1 MICGCACGRERR
13 LAVRSGRL
21 FTGIVQDVGRIV
33 ARESRGGDERLTIAC
48 ERLDL
53 SQLRVGDSVS
63 VQGCCLT
70 ATEVSGSTFCADL
83 SRETLSRTTLGALA
97 IGSPVNLE
105 PALRAG
111 DPLGG
116 HFVSGHVDGV
126 GRVATAVGDAR
137 SRRVSIEAAAELLR
151 YLVPKGSVAVDG
163 VSLTINTVEEAS
175 FGVNLIPHTL
185 TVTTLGALAPGTPVN
200 LEVDQVARY
209 IERLAQAF
217 GNVRSPQK

>member
-1 MICGCACGRERR
+1 VC
-13 LAVRSGRL
+13 
-21 FTGIVQDVGRIV
+21 
-33 ARESRGGDERLTIAC
+33 
-48 ERLDL
+48 
-53 SQLRVGDSVS
+53 

-70 ATEVSGSTFCADL
+70 AIEISGRAFSADL

-97 IGSPVNLE
+97 VGSPVNLE

-126 GRVATAVGDAR
+126 GRVAAMLGDAR
-137 SRRVSIEAAAELLR
+137 SQRVTIEAPGELLR
-151 YLVPKGSVAVDG
+151 YLAAKGSVAVDG
-163 VSLTINTVEEAS
+163 VSLTINTVEGTG

-185 TVTTLGALAPGTPVN
+185 TVTTLGALSPGSRVN

-209 IERLAQAF
+209 VARLLES
-217 GNVRSPQK
+217 RP

>member
-1 MICGCACGRERR
+1 M
-13 LAVRSGRL
+13 
-21 FTGIVQDVGRIV
+21 FTGIVQDVGRVV

-53 SQLRVGDSVS
+53 SQLRTGDSVS

-70 ATEVSGSTFCADL
+70 ATAVSGRTFSCDL

-97 IGSPVNLE
+97 MGSPVNLE

-111 DPLGG
+111 DALGG

-126 GRVATAVGDAR
+126 GRVATATGDAR
-137 SRRVSIEAAAELLR
+137 SLRVTIEAPAELLR
-151 YLVPKGSVAVDG
+151 YLAPKGSVAIDG
-163 VSLTINTVEEAS
+163 VSLTINSVEGAS
-175 FGVNLIPHTL
+175 FAVNLIPHTL
-185 TVTTLGALAPGTPVN
+185 TVTTLGALAPGSPVN

-209 IERLAQAF
+209 VARLLSTF
-217 GNVRSPQK
+217 ESGGSSGSSR

>member
-1 MICGCACGRERR
+1 MI
-13 LAVRSGRL
+13 
-21 FTGIVQDVGRIV
+21 

-53 SQLRVGDSVS
+53 SQLRLGDSVS

-70 ATEVSGSTFCADL
+70 AIEVSDRTFSSDL
-83 SRETLSRTTLGALA
+83 SRETLSRTTLGSLA

-137 SRRVSIEAAAELLR
+137 SRRVTIEAAAELLR
-151 YLVPKGSVAVDG
+151 YLAAKGSVAVDG
-163 VSLTINTVEEAS
+163 VSLTINAVEGAS
-175 FGVNLIPHTL
+175 FSVNLIPHTL
-185 TVTTLGALAPGTPVN
+185 IVTTVGALAPGAPVN
-200 LEVDQVARY
+200 LEVDLVARY
-209 IERLAQAF
+209 IDRLMEPFA
-217 GNVRSPQK
+217 NLSK